1 MTLGRRAFRVILP
14 VVILSNILIAMAIYW
29 IERTSIEQAEI
40 SRLTRDMERLKG
52 LFDWELEFTRNLVFL
67 LRTGDAVATFVREDD
82 EALRATA
89 LGVKVTD
96 GIEFFS
102 SGLNRFVSFAI
113 LQNDF
118 QVDYYFERSE
128 DPFAT
133 ISQAQIEAAKT
144 VMRGRDLWSN
154 DLVDHDG
161 QPLLVHTELVD
172 RATFSASFATQ
183 RQAAIILQAA
193 VRPLKFLTMKA
204 ELEARYG
211 TEIVMDR
218 RIDRGADG
226 FVAVEV
232 LQPDLEMG
240 LRLSDSYLSERF
252 RPLQLT
258 LAAGCLVLSLASIGL
273 LLFLIRRTITG
284 PIALLDASVT
294 DVLSGRRQ
302 NLDRMKG
309 GGEIER
315 LSANIKTLHDQTLGT
330 LEKVQTASW
339 TDSLTGISN
348 RLHFSLTGEQ
358 KLRQAEAA
366 REKISLLFI
375 DLDNFKFVN
384 DTFGHAVGD
393 AVLQRFTTMAKDIL
407 AASKPDNCA
416 RAPSLA
422 RLSGDEFA
430 ILLHESAED
439 TRAEHIARKIVE
451 AFHDGLT
458 VGTDTYPVSASI
470 GIACFPDDAQ
480 CFTELI
486 SCADRAM
493 YRAKAAGKNTVAGYS
508 HEFAE
513 SEQRLQQI
521 RAELQKLDPDEEFS
535 LVYMPIVSREGAV
548 VRCEA
553 LLRWASPRLGSVS
566 PAEFIPAAETNALFS
581 KIDRWVLNRA
591 ARDLPALQAIYGA
604 DLVLDINISA
614 AELGSR
620 AIIDHL
626 VDAVERHGVRP
637 SSIELEL
644 TETFAIKAPAQAR
657 AVMQGLKDAGFGLSL
672 DDFGSGYTSLKQI
685 LEFPLDTV
693 KLDRELVSRIGDQKG
708 HRALSSIIDL
718 CHSQNCRVVA
728 EGVEDAFSQAALAL
742 AGCDLF
748 QGFGIHEP
756 ASLAELASAGHS
768 STSAPPGRKEAA
780 TLPTPKKAARAKK

>member
-1 MTLGRRAFRVILP
+1 MTLGRRASRVILP

-29 IERTSIEQAEI
+29 IERTSVEQAEI

-67 LRTGDAVATFVREDD
+67 LRTGDAVGSFVREKD

-102 SGLNRFVSFAI
+102 SGVNRFVSFAI

-118 QVDYYFERSE
+118 RVDYYFERSE

-133 ISQAQIEAAKT
+133 ISNAQIEAAKAL
-144 VMRGRDLWSN
+144 MNGRSRWSN
-154 DLVDHDG
+154 DLVDDNG
-161 QPLLVHTELVD
+161 EPLLVHTELVD
-172 RATFSASFATQ
+172 RVTFSASFATQ
-183 RQAAIILQAA
+183 RQAAIVLQAA
-193 VRPLKFLTMKA
+193 VRPSKFLAMKA

-211 TEIVMDR
+211 TEIVMAPA
-218 RIDRGADG
+218 IDRNAGG
-226 FVAVEV
+226 FVAVEA
-232 LQPDLEMG
+232 LLPDLHMG
-240 LRLSDSYLSERF
+240 LRLPDSYLSERF

-258 LAAGCLVLSLASIGL
+258 LAAGCLILSLVSVGL

-284 PIALLDASVT
+284 PIATLDTNVT
-294 DVLSGRRQ
+294 DVLAGRRQ
-302 NLDRMKG
+302 NLGRMTG

-315 LSANIKTLHDQTLGT
+315 LSANIKTLHDRTLDT
-330 LEKVQTASW
+330 LEKVQAASW

-348 RLHFSLTGEQ
+348 RLHFSLVGERA
-358 KLRQAEAA
+358 LRHTDAA
-366 REKISLLFI
+366 HGRIGLLFI
-375 DLDNFKFVN
+375 DLDNFKVVN

-393 AVLQRFTTMAKDIL
+393 AVLQHFTAVVRDIL
-407 AASKPDNCA
+407 ASSEPGDPA
-416 RAPSLA
+416 RAPGLA

-430 ILLHESAED
+430 VLLHESAEGA
-439 TRAEHIARKIVE
+439 RAEQIARKLVE
-451 AFHDGLT
+451 AFHDGLA
-458 VGTDTYPVSASI
+458 VGADTYPVSASI
-470 GIACFPDDAQ
+470 GIAYFPDDAQ
-480 CFTELI
+480 SFTELI

-493 YRAKAAGKNTVAGYS
+493 YRAKAGGKNRIAGYS

-521 RAELQKLDPDEEFS
+521 RTELEKLDPDEEFS
-535 LVYMPIVSREGAV
+535 LVYMPIVSREGVV

-553 LLRWASPRLGSVS
+553 LLRWTSPRLGPVS
-566 PAEFIPAAETNALFS
+566 PAEFIPVAETNALFS

-591 ARDLPALQAIYGA
+591 AGDLRALQGIYGA
-604 DLVLDINISA
+604 DLMLDVNISA

-626 VDAVERHGVRP
+626 ADAVERHGVRP

-657 AVMQGLKDAGFGLSL
+657 SVMQGLKDAGFGLSL

-693 KLDRELVSRIGDQKG
+693 KLDRELVGRIGDQKG

-718 CHSQNCRVVA
+718 CHSQNCLVVA
-728 EGVEDAFSQAALAL
+728 EGVEDTFSQAALAL

-748 QGFGIHEP
+748 QGFGIHKP
-756 ASLAELASAGHS
+756 APLAELASAGRFS
-768 STSAPPGRKEAA
+768 ENTPLDRGEAA
-780 TLPTPKKAARAKK
+780 IVPTLKKVAGTGR